1 MSTNAQGRA
10 WVHVRA
16 DALRRNYRR
25 IVEAVGSDTGVLPMV
40 KADAYGLG
48 VEEVVATLDSLEPWG
63 YGVAAVR
70 EGVELRRSG
79 VARPIL
85 VCSPTPPQ
93 EVEDALEADLDLS
106 VSSLVAL
113 DHVRLVADG
122 IGRTARLHVD
132 VDTGMGRSGFAW
144 HDADAWIPALS
155 GAARDVNWVGC
166 YTHLHS
172 ADEDDAAVAEAMVT
186 EQWERFSG
194 VVQRLDAELA
204 SPMVHVLN
212 SAGVFR
218 MPSLGNA
225 IVRPGIYLY
234 GGRIGEG
241 QAEPDDVVS
250 VHARVVHVRDARAG
264 TTVGYGATYTASKD
278 EQWATLSIGYG
289 DGLPRALGNRGHA
302 LVGGARVPMIGR
314 ISMDVTVVDISG
326 VPAVEEGDEAI
337 LIGTQGVE
345 TISLDEV
352 AGLADTISYEILTG
366 LTPRLPRVWS
376 DGRSVPPMQ
385 RKEGPSS

>member
-1 MSTNAQGRA
+1 MSTNPQGRA

-25 IVEAVGSDTGVLPMV
+25 IVEAVGPETGMLPMV

-48 VEEVVATLDSLEPWG
+48 VHGVVAALDPLEPWG
-63 YGVAAVR
+63 YGVAAVQEGVDLRR
-70 EGVELRRSG
+70 EGVE
-79 VARPIL
+79 RPIL

-93 EVEDALEADLDLS
+93 EVEDALEAGLDLS

-113 DHVRLVADG
+113 DHVGRAARRT
-122 IGRTARLHVD
+122 GRTPRLHIE

-144 HDADAWIPALS
+144 RDADTWIPEVRAS
-155 GAARDVNWVGC
+155 SDGVDWIGC

-172 ADEDDAAVAEAMVT
+172 ADEDDSAAAEATVVD
-186 EQWERFSG
+186 QWVRFSG
-194 VVQRLDAELA
+194 IIERVDAEVA

-218 MPSLGNA
+218 KPSLGNA

-241 QAEPDDVVS
+241 QSEPEEVVS
-250 VHARVVHVRDARAG
+250 VHARVVHVRDAPAG
-264 TTVGYGATYTASKD
+264 TTVGYGSTYTASED
-278 EQWATLSIGYG
+278 ERWATLSIGYG
-289 DGLPRALGNRGHA
+289 DGLPRALGNRGYA
-302 LVGGARVPMIGR
+302 LVGGARVPIVGR

-326 VPAVEEGDEAI
+326 VPAVQEGDEAT
-337 LIGTQGVE
+337 LIGTQGAE
-345 TISLDEV
+345 AISLDEV

-366 LTPRLPRVWS
+366 LTRRLPRVWS
-376 DGRSVPPMQ
+376 DG
-385 RKEGPSS
+385 